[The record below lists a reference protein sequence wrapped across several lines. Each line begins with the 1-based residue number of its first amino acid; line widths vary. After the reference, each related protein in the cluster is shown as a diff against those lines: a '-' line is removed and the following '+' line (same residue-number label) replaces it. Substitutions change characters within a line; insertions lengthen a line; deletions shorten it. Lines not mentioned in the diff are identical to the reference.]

1 MSLPEI
7 CIRRPIFAIMLNLLI
22 VLFGVVGYMRL
33 PVRELPDVDPPI
45 VTVTTL
51 YRGASAEVMEAE
63 VTERLEQ
70 EINTIPGIRT
80 LVSVSREEVSIIT
93 VRFQLDRDADVAAQ
107 DVRDRIA
114 RARSLMPEDIEEP
127 VVAKQDANAQEVMWI
142 ALFSDRRSTL
152 ELTEVAERQFK
163 DRLQTL
169 PGVGGVNLGGEKRQA
184 IRVRLDAAQM
194 AAREITAGDLVRVFR
209 DNSIELPS
217 GRLENLQREMSVRT
231 LGKLDRP
238 EQFEDLVIAYRNGGP
253 VRLREIAKV
262 ELGVEDERTV
272 ARFNRRPAVG
282 LGIVK
287 QSEAN
292 ALDVAE
298 QVKAEVARIVPGLP
312 GDIRVE
318 TAYDSSV
325 FVRRAIDEVKETI
338 VIAFVLVLLIMLAF
352 LRNLR
357 STLIPMVAVPV
368 SLVGTFL
375 ILNVL
380 GYSINILTLLAM
392 VLAVGVVVD
401 DAIVVLEN
409 IFRHVE
415 DGMPP
420 MEAALKGVK
429 EITTAVLA
437 ITVALVAVF
446 LPIAFQSG
454 TTGVLFREFAVATA
468 GSVIISAFVAL
479 TLTPTL
485 CARILKHSPEKH
497 GRVYQALERFFTGI
511 EGRYA
516 RALGWAV
523 RRKVVV
529 VFMALLTF
537 AATYGLFRVLPRE
550 FLPDEDKGYVLML
563 LFAPEG
569 STSEYTDG
577 YVRQAEAIAQEY
589 PDTAGM
595 FSAVA
600 LARGAPGESDF
611 GIMFVKLKEGERR
624 SALDLARPGGRDSM
638 FMRLINEVKGA
649 QAIAIL
655 PKATDFT
662 EAFQLVLQGPDLR
675 QLERTGKDVS
685 QALAQAGILPQAR
698 VNLNFEQ
705 PQLAFRLDRDL
716 AAGLGVD
723 VRGASE
729 ALQLMWG
736 GLDVARYNV
745 RGKEYKVIAQLERES
760 RLVPLSLEDIYLR
773 GGTGQLVPASSV
785 LVPTEQGSPNAI
797 NRFGRQRSVTVS
809 GQPQGMSL
817 GKAVEAAE
825 ALLPQVLPA
834 GVTHRWAG
842 DADELV
848 QGASESVQVVIL
860 SFLIIYIVLAAQFES
875 LRHPFVI
882 MLALPLALFG
892 AFLSI
897 WLLGVV
903 NGIAVIKAYA
913 PLEQLPKFLAFLT
926 QSLPEVPAMTLNVYS
941 LIGIVLLL
949 GLVTK
954 NSILL
959 VEFANQRVAEGADA
973 TTAMLEAGR
982 IRLRPILMTAFSTV
996 IGILPVALG
1005 LGEAAGSRRPLGVAV
1020 VGGMMA
1026 STFLTLFIVPVVYIL
1041 ISPRKNREPR
1051 AAVGMAPTAAAGAGA
1066 GGGVGSGGAQSG
1078 SGTEPAPGPVV

>member
-1 MSLPEI
+1 MSLPEL
-7 CIRRPIFAIMLNLLI
+7 CIRRPIFAIMLNVLI

-80 LVSVSREEVSIIT
+80 LVSQSREEVSLIT
-93 VRFQLDRDADVAAQ
+93 VRFQLDRNADVAAQ

-127 VVAKQDANAQEVMWI
+127 IVAKQDANAQEVMWI

-184 IRVRLDAAQM
+184 IRVRLNAAQM
-194 AAREITAGDLVRVFR
+194 AAHEITAGDLVRVFR

-217 GRLENLQREMSVRT
+217 GRLENLQREISVRT

-253 VRLREIAKV
+253 VRLREIARL

-272 ARFNRRPAVG
+272 ARYNQRPAVG

-312 GDIRVE
+312 KDIQVE

-325 FVRRAIDEVKETI
+325 FVRRAIVEVQETI
-338 VIAFVLVLLIMLAF
+338 LIAFILVLLIMLAF

-357 STLIPMVAVPV
+357 STLIPMIAVPV

-375 ILNVL
+375 ILNL
-380 GYSINILTLLAM
+380 FGYSINILTLLAM

-409 IFRHVE
+409 IFRHIE
-415 DGMPP
+415 DGMDP
-420 MEAALKGVK
+420 MDAALRGVK
-429 EITTAVLA
+429 EITTAVVA

-454 TTGVLFREFAVATA
+454 TTGILFREFAVATA

-485 CARILKHSPEKH
+485 CARILRHTPSEH
-497 GRVYQALERFFTGI
+497 GKVYQMLERFFTSM
-511 EGRYA
+511 ETRYT
-516 RALGWAV
+516 RWLQWSV
-523 RRKVVV
+523 RRKGTVVLV
-529 VFMALLTF
+529 GLLSL

-563 LFAPEG
+563 MFAPEG
-569 STSEYTDG
+569 ATSEYTDR
-577 YVRQAEAIAQEY
+577 YVSQAEQIAKEY
-589 PDTAGM
+589 PDVSGM

-611 GIMFVKLKEGERR
+611 GIMFVQLKEGDRR
-624 SALDLARPGGRDSM
+624 SALDLARPGGRGSM
-638 FMRLINEVKGA
+638 FMRLIQEVKGA

-675 QLERTGKDVS
+675 QLERAGRDVS
-685 QALAQAGILPQAR
+685 LALGKAGILPQAR
-698 VNLNFEQ
+698 VNLNFQQ

-723 VRGASE
+723 VRRASE

-773 GGTGQLVPASSV
+773 GDRGELVPASSV

-817 GKAVEAAE
+817 GKAVEATE
-825 ALLPQVLPA
+825 ALLPSLLPPGVTYRWTGEADEIKEGSKESIQVLILA
-834 GVTHRWAG
+834 I
-842 DADELV
+842 LV
-848 QGASESVQVVIL
+848 
-860 SFLIIYIVLAAQFES
+860 IYIILAAQFES

-892 AFLSI
+892 AFGGL
-897 WLLGVV
+897 WLGGVV

-913 PLEQLPKFLAFLT
+913 PLEELPKFLAWLT
-926 QSLPEVPAMTLNVYS
+926 TALPEVPAMTLNVYS

-959 VEFANQRVAEGADA
+959 VEFANQRVAEGADP
-973 TTAMLEAGR
+973 TQAMLDAGR
-982 IRLRPILMTAFSTV
+982 VRLRPILMTAFSTI

-1020 VGGMMA
+1020 VGGMMT

-1041 ISPRKNREPR
+1041 ISPKKRKS
-1051 AAVGMAPTAAAGAGA
+1051 VGVEGR
-1066 GGGVGSGGAQSG
+1066 
-1078 SGTEPAPGPVV
+1078 

>member
-1 MSLPEI
+1 MSLPEL

-22 VLFGVVGYMRL
+22 VLFGVVGYLRL

-51 YRGASAEVMEAE
+51 YSGASAEVMEAE

-80 LVSVSREEVSIIT
+80 LISQSREEVSQIT
-93 VRFQLDRDADVAAQ
+93 VRFELDRSVDVAAQ
-107 DVRDRIA
+107 DVRDRVA
-114 RARSLMPEDIEEP
+114 RARALMPEDIEEP
-127 VVAKQDANAQEVMWI
+127 VVAKQDANAQEVMWLAI
-142 ALFSDRRSTL
+142 FSDRRSTL
-152 ELTEVAERQFK
+152 ELTELAERQFK

-169 PGVGGVNLGGEKRQA
+169 PGVGGVNFGGEKRQA
-184 IRVRLDAAQM
+184 IRVRLDAVKM
-194 AAREITAGDLVRVFR
+194 AAHGVTAGDLARVFR
-209 DNSIELPS
+209 DNSVELPS

-238 EQFEDLVIAYRNGGP
+238 EEFEDLVVAFRDGAP
-253 VRLREIAKV
+253 VRLRELATV

-292 ALDVAE
+292 ALEVAE
-298 QVKAEVARIVPGLP
+298 AVKAEVARIRPTLP
-312 GDIRVE
+312 ADVQVE
-318 TAYDSSV
+318 VAYDSSV
-325 FVRRAIDEVKETI
+325 FVRQAIGEVQET
-338 VIAFVLVLLIMLAF
+338 VLIAFALVLLIMLAF

-357 STLIPMVAVPV
+357 STMIPLVAVPV

-375 ILNVL
+375 VL
-380 GYSINILTLLAM
+380 YAFGYSINILTLLAM

-415 DGMPP
+415 NGMPP
-420 MEAALKGVK
+420 MEAAIRGVK

-454 TTGVLFREFAVATA
+454 TTGVLFREFALATA
-468 GSVIISAFVAL
+468 GAVVISAFVAL

-485 CARILKHSPEKH
+485 CARMLRHTPSEH
-497 GRVYQALERFFTGI
+497 GRLYRVLEAFFLGI
-511 EGRYA
+511 ERWYQRWLGR
-516 RALGWAV
+516 AV
-523 RRKVVV
+523 RHPWVVV
-529 VFMALLTF
+529 TIGVLSLG
-537 AATYGLFRVLPRE
+537 ATYGFYSKLPKE

-569 STSEYTDG
+569 ATSDYTDR
-577 YVRQAEAIAQEY
+577 YVRQAESIAEEY
-589 PDTAGM
+589 PETGAI

-600 LARGAPGESDF
+600 LARGAPGEADF
-611 GIMFVKLKEGERR
+611 GIMFVKLKEGDRR
-624 SALDLARPGGRDSM
+624 SALELARPGAPTSM
-638 FMRLINEVKGA
+638 FMRLINEVQGA
-649 QAIAIL
+649 LAIAIL

-662 EAFQLVLQGPDLR
+662 EAYQLVLQGPDLA
-675 QLERTGKDVS
+675 QLEATGREVS
-685 QALAQAGILPQAR
+685 AALATAGILPQAR

-705 PQLAFRLDRDL
+705 PQLTFRVDRDR
-716 AAGLGVD
+716 ASELGVD
-723 VRGASE
+723 VRSVSE

-745 RGKEYKVIAQLERES
+745 RGKEYQVIAQLERES
-760 RLVPLSLEDIYLR
+760 RLVPLSLEDIYVR
-773 GGTGQLVPASSV
+773 GGANRLIPVSSV
-785 LVPTEQGSPNAI
+785 LESSEQGSPNAI
-797 NRFGRQRSVTVS
+797 NRFGRQRAVTIS

-817 GKAVEAAE
+817 GQAVERTE
-825 ALLPQVLPA
+825 ALLPGLLPA
-834 GVTHRWAG
+834 GMGHRWTG
-842 DADELV
+842 EADEIQQGSKESIQVLLLAVLV
-848 QGASESVQVVIL
+848 VYMI
-860 SFLIIYIVLAAQFES
+860 LAAQFES

-892 AFLSI
+892 GLGTL
-897 WLLGVV
+897 WLLGIV
-903 NGIAVIKAYA
+903 NGIAMIKSFA
-913 PLEQLPKFLAFLT
+913 PLDQLPGFLAFLT
-926 QSLPEVPAMTLNVYS
+926 THLPELPGMTLNVYS

-959 VEFANQRVAEGADA
+959 VEFANQRMDAGDDA

-982 IRLRPILMTAFSTV
+982 IRLRPILMTACATI

-1020 VGGMMA
+1020 VGGMMT

-1041 ISPRKNREPR
+1041 ISPRR
-1051 AAVGMAPTAAAGAGA
+1051 ARRGAVVPDEGR
-1066 GGGVGSGGAQSG
+1066 
-1078 SGTEPAPGPVV
+1078 APGPEVGAGSIQG

>member
-1 MSLPEI
+1 MSLPEL
-7 CIRRPIFAIMLNLLI
+7 CIRRPIFAIMLNVLI
-22 VLFGVVGYMRL
+22 VLFGVVGYLRL

-51 YRGASAEVMEAE
+51 YRGASSEVMEAE

-80 LVSVSREEVSIIT
+80 LVSQSREEVSLIT

-127 VVAKQDANAQEVMWI
+127 IVAKQDANAQEVMWI

-169 PGVGGVNLGGEKRQA
+169 RGVGGVNLGGEKRQA

-194 AAREITAGDLVRVFR
+194 AAHEITAGDLVRVFR

-217 GRLENLQREMSVRT
+217 GRLENLQREISVRT

-238 EQFEDLVIAYRNGGP
+238 EQFEDLVIAYRNGGM
-253 VRLREIAKV
+253 VRLREIARV

-272 ARFNRRPAVG
+272 ARYNQRPAVG

-298 QVKAEVARIVPGLP
+298 QVKAEVARIIPTLP
-312 GDIRVE
+312 KDIQVE

-325 FVRRAIDEVKETI
+325 FVRRAITEVQETI

-357 STLIPMVAVPV
+357 STMIPMIAVPV

-375 ILNVL
+375 VLNVF

-392 VLAVGVVVD
+392 VLSVGVVVD

-409 IFRHVE
+409 IFRHIE
-415 DGMPP
+415 DGMEP
-420 MEAALKGVK
+420 MEAALRGVK
-429 EITTAVLA
+429 EITTAVVA
-437 ITVALVAVF
+437 ITITLVAVF

-468 GSVIISAFVAL
+468 GSVVISAFVAL
-479 TLTPTL
+479 TLTPML
-485 CARILKHSPEKH
+485 CARLLRHSPEKH
-497 GRVYQALERFFTGI
+497 GRVYQWLENFFRGLEQRYSRWLAL
-511 EGRYA
+511 
-516 RALGWAV
+516 AV
-523 RRKVVV
+523 RRKGIVVV
-529 VFMALLTF
+529 IGLISLV
-537 AATYGLFRVLPRE
+537 ATYGLFQKLPRE
-550 FLPDEDKGYVLML
+550 FLPDEDKGYILML

-569 STSEYTDG
+569 ATGEYTDQ
-577 YVRQAEAIAQEY
+577 YVRQAEQIAKEY
-589 PDTAGM
+589 PDVAGM

-611 GIMFVKLKEGERR
+611 GIMFVQLKEGERR
-624 SALDLARPGGRDSM
+624 SALDLARPGGRGSM

-655 PKATDFT
+655 PKATDFS
-662 EAFQLVLQGPDLR
+662 EAFQLVLQGQDLGR
-675 QLERTGKDVS
+675 LEEAGREVS
-685 QALAQAGILPQAR
+685 LALAKAGILPQSR
-698 VNLNFEQ
+698 VNLNFQQ

-736 GLDVARYNV
+736 GLDVSRYNV

-773 GGTGQLVPASSV
+773 GAKGELVSASSV
-785 LVPTEQGSPNAI
+785 LVPSEQGSPNAI
-797 NRFGRQRSVTVS
+797 NRFGRQRAVTIS

-817 GKAVEAAE
+817 GGAVEAAE
-825 ALLPQVLPA
+825 ALLPTLLPE
-834 GVTHRWAG
+834 GITHRWTG
-842 DADELV
+842 DADEIQ
-848 QGASESVQVVIL
+848 QGSKESIQVVIL
-860 SFLIIYIVLAAQFES
+860 AILVVYIILAAQFES

-882 MLALPLALFG
+882 MLSLPLALFG
-892 AFLSI
+892 AFGSL
-897 WLLGVV
+897 WLLGIV

-913 PLEQLPKFLAFLT
+913 PLDQLPKFLAWLT
-926 QSLPEVPAMTLNVYS
+926 TSLPEVPAMTLNVYS

-973 TTAMLEAGR
+973 TTAMLDAGR
-982 IRLRPILMTAFSTV
+982 VRLRPILMTALSTV

-1005 LGEAAGSRRPLGVAV
+1005 LGEAAGGRRPLGVAV
-1020 VGGMMA
+1020 VGGMIT

-1041 ISPRKNREPR
+1041 ISSKKSKATVNPVLP
-1051 AAVGMAPTAAAGAGA
+1051 GAAGH
-1066 GGGVGSGGAQSG
+1066 
-1078 SGTEPAPGPVV
+1078 GT